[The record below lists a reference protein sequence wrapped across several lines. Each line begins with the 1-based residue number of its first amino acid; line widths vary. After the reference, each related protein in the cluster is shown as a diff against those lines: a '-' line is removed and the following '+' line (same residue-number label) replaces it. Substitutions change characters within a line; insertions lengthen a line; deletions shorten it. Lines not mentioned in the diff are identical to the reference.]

1 MTNRI
6 KFHITGWVKKLLLL
20 LLPLSVF
27 PQSDVL
33 LATDLK
39 NYEKY
44 MPTSKCGEIIHY
56 NYYSVSFCES
66 DRISEWAIY
75 YMTPNRIGL
84 FKRTNDFRR
93 DINLNRRDASLN
105 DYKGSGFD
113 RGHLVPAADMS
124 FDEERMS
131 QSFLMTNI
139 TPQAPSFNRGVL
151 RNLESQVRSWIYDFD
166 TIVIITG
173 CIDTSLKHQTIG
185 DGKVRVPELFY
196 KVIIDI
202 KKMQS
207 IAFILPNMKVEDDL
221 YNYTYSI
228 EYLEEIT
235 GLDFFYKLPDEIEM
249 SFELKNR

>member
-1 MTNRI
+1 M
-6 KFHITGWVKKLLLL
+6 
-20 LLPLSVF
+20 
-27 PQSDVL
+27 
-33 LATDLK
+33 
-39 NYEKY
+39 
-44 MPTSKCGEIIHY
+44 
-56 NYYSVSFCES
+56 
-66 DRISEWAIY
+66 
-75 YMTPNRIGL
+75 
-84 FKRTNDFRR
+84 
-93 DINLNRRDASLN
+93 
-105 DYKGSGFD
+105 
-113 RGHLVPAADMS
+113 
-124 FDEERMS
+124 
-131 QSFLMTNI
+131 
-139 TPQAPSFNRGVL
+139 
-151 RNLESQVRSWIYDFD
+151 RSWIYDFD